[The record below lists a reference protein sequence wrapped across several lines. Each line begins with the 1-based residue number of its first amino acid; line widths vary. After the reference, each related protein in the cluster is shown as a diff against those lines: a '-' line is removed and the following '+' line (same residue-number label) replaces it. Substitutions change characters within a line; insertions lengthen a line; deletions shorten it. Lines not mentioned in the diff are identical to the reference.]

1 MPAALTSS
9 DAHASFPALATAAPE
24 IAVVCPTYRRSEQL
38 RHLVAALE
46 AQTLDP
52 TRFEVVVVDNASG
65 DGTGT
70 VLAEL
75 AAASPLRMRILA
87 TEVNRGPA
95 PARNLGWRSTGAP
108 VVAFVDDDVLPG
120 PEWLSAG
127 LEALQRDPGIGVLQG
142 RTTLPP
148 GTPPF
153 ADLVPWSIWRVIDD
167 ASPFFEACNIFYRRD
182 ALVATGGFDEGIGW
196 WGEDTDLGWKVLEA
210 GWRRG
215 FAAAAT
221 VVHQVEARSV
231 VWHVR
236 QGLNDR
242 KIVGI
247 AAAHPAFR
255 TEAFWRPWALRD
267 RDAVLALALVAGV
280 AARRRPL
287 AALAVLPYL
296 WVGRPSMKGRPALG
310 RTGWVR
316 HGAELVVVDMARLG
330 GCLIG
335 AVRHRT
341 LVL

>member
-1 MPAALTSS
+1 VAAALTSP
-9 DAHASFPALATAAPE
+9 DAPDSVATPAPE

-38 RHLVAALE
+38 RHLVTALE

-52 TRFEVVVVDNASG
+52 NRFEVVVVDNASG
-65 DGTGT
+65 DGTGA

-87 TEVNRGPA
+87 TEINRGPA
-95 PARNLGWRSTGAP
+95 PARNLGWRATAAP
-108 VVAFVDDDVLPG
+108 VVAFADDDVLPA
-120 PEWLSAG
+120 PDWLSAG
-127 LEALQRDPGIGVLQG
+127 LEALRRDPSIGVLQG
-142 RTTLPP
+142 RTALPP

-153 ADLVPWSIWRVIDD
+153 AQLAPWSVWRVIDG
-167 ASPFFEACNIFYRRD
+167 AGPFFEACNIFYRRD
-182 ALVATGGFDEGIGW
+182 ALVATGGFDEAIGW

-210 GWRRG
+210 GWQRG
-215 FAAAAT
+215 FAPAAT
-221 VVHQVEARSV
+221 VVHQVEGRSV
-231 VWHVR
+231 GWHVR

-255 TEAFWRPWALRD
+255 TEAFWRPWAFRD
-267 RDAVLALALVAGV
+267 RDAVLALALVAAV
-280 AARRRPL
+280 AARRRPV

-296 WVGRPSMKGRPALG
+296 WVARPTIKGRPALG

-316 HGAELVVVDMARLG
+316 HGAELVAVDTARLG
-330 GCLIG
+330 GCLVG